1 MEKSFQKGSITMK
14 TMNLNKPQDKLL
26 FELKERAKE
35 LNCLYLVQETLLE
48 QKEDTSILLNDIIS
62 VIPDGFQF
70 PEICVARIA
79 YENYFAESPN
89 FKTTPWVISSNIE
102 FQDRIVGKLEIFYLE
117 ERPQSDYGPFLKEE
131 QRLIDSITN
140 QIGSYFF
147 HRQLKAVFEENK
159 DYSLEQKYN
168 WWILMEMLH
177 KTNPQ
182 LLIRIAKKMVT
193 YLVWKGIREANDLY
207 EYFAPLDDD
216 QDYFKETNYPHK
228 SRKVVNT
235 MEIISKVIKL
245 NNEYLS
251 ENEIFENVTRWI
263 KEDQSGFMVHILG
276 NLASTFE
283 EISTV
288 IERYHFLKNQ
298 GLELSDIRYNHFKTT
313 LIRRLLS
320 DDPTFVNIAK
330 QVIRIDDFHELIN
343 QTVYPH
349 QSHGKYGGKSAGF
362 LVSKYILKRS
372 KQSDQ
377 SIRDIRYPKTWYIL
391 SDGIMSLIR
400 YNQMEDITEQ
410 KYKSIEEV
418 RKEYSYVTHV
428 FKNATF
434 PPELTKSLSAMLDDF
449 GEVPL
454 VIRSTSLLEDRPNA
468 IFAGKY
474 KSLFIANVGT
484 KSERMEEL
492 INAITEVYAST
503 FGPDP
508 IEYRMKRGLVD
519 SNEEMGIMVQE
530 VIGKKIGQYFFPAFA
545 GVAFSHNN
553 YRWSNRIL
561 LEDGLLRLV
570 PGLGTRAVDR
580 LSDDYPVLI
589 SPGKPNLR
597 VNASNDEIIRYSP
610 KFIDVIDLENR
621 VFKTVKLRDLIKEHG
636 SQFPIKELV
645 LSEISHGM
653 IQRIRPFGSDFEK
666 GSFIV
671 SFDGLIN
678 DTKFVKQIKGAMDI
692 LENEFGYPVDLE
704 FVHNGE
710 ELYLLQC
717 RKQSNSIVR
726 HPGKIP
732 SNIPPRDVLFTAE
745 QYISNGTISNINHIV
760 YIDPEKYSSVE
771 TIEDL
776 RNIGTCV
783 GLINDLLPKRQYILM
798 GPGRW
803 GSRGDIKLGVSVTY
817 SQICNTAMLI
827 EIARQTKDYV
837 PELSFGTHFFQDL
850 VESNILYLPLYPDN
864 DGIVFNEDFFNN
876 TNNLFPDLLPKYA
889 AYKNVIKVI
898 KLSEYDKDKIVN
910 VVMNEEKNMAVAY
923 LSEDIIKEMEGSTAE
938 RDITKEYRTLDKDF
952 HWKWRL
958 SMAQQIAGEL
968 DAKKFGVVQFYIF
981 GSVKNANSA
990 PKSDIDILV
999 HFRGTSNQKEQLMNW
1014 LDGWSRSLDYIN
1026 YLNTGFKIGGML
1038 DVHIITDEDIE
1049 NRTSYAVKINAI
1061 SDAAR
1066 PLEMGEL
1073 LNV

>member
-1 MEKSFQKGSITMK
+1 MD
-14 TMNLNKPQDKLL
+14 LNIPQDKLL

-35 LNCLYLVQETLLE
+35 LNCLYLVQETLLHH
-48 QKEDTSILLNDIIS
+48 KEDTSILLNDIIS

-70 PEICVARIA
+70 PEICVVRLS
-79 YENYFAESPN
+79 YENFVALSPN
-89 FKTTPWVISSNIE
+89 FVTSPWVLSSDIE
-102 FQDRIVGKLEIFYLE
+102 FQDRIVGKLEVFYLE
-117 ERPQSDYGPFLKEE
+117 ARPNSDLGPFLKEE
-131 QRLIDSITN
+131 QKLIDSITN
-140 QIGSYFF
+140 QIGSFFF
-147 HRQLKAVFEENK
+147 HRQLKAVFKENK
-159 DYSLEQKYN
+159 DKDLKQKYN

-207 EYFAPLDDD
+207 EYFAPLGE

-228 SRKVVNT
+228 SNKIINT
-235 MEIISKVIKL
+235 MEIISKVIEL
-245 NNEYLS
+245 NNLYLS

-276 NLASTFE
+276 NMASTFE
-283 EISTV
+283 EISSV

-298 GLELSDIRYNHFKTT
+298 GLELSEIRNNHFKTT

-320 DDPTFVNIAK
+320 YDPLFVNIAK
-330 QVIRIDDFHELIN
+330 QVIKIDDFHDLIN
-343 QTVYPH
+343 QTVYPNK
-349 QSHGKYGGKSAGF
+349 SHGKYGGKTAGF
-362 LVSKYILKRS
+362 LVSKYILQRS
-372 KQSDQ
+372 KQSNK
-377 SIRDIRYPKTWYIL
+377 IIKNIKFPKTWYIL
-391 SDGIMSLIR
+391 SDGILSLIR

-434 PPELTKSLSAMLDDF
+434 PPELSKGLSAMLDDF

-484 KSERMEEL
+484 KNERLEEL

-508 IEYRMKRGLVD
+508 IEYRLKRGLID
-519 SNEEMGIMVQE
+519 TNEEMGIMVQQ
-530 VIGKKIGQYFFPAFA
+530 VIGKKIGPYYFPSFA
-545 GVAFSHNN
+545 GVAFSQNN
-553 YRWSNRIL
+553 YRWSKRIK

-580 LSDDYPVLI
+580 LSDDYPVLV

-597 VNASNDEIIRYSP
+597 VNASNEEIIRYSP
-610 KFIDVIDLENR
+610 KYIDVIDLEER
-621 VFKTVKLRDLIKEHG
+621 VFKTLKIRDLLKEYG
-636 SQFPIKELV
+636 QQFPAKQLV
-645 LSEISHGM
+645 LSEIAHGM
-653 IQRIRPFGSDFEK
+653 IQGIRPFGSDFEK
-666 GSFIV
+666 GSFV
-671 SFDGLIN
+671 STFDGLIN
-678 DTKFVKQIKGAMDI
+678 ETDFIKQIKGAIEI
-692 LENEFGYPVDLE
+692 LENEFDYPVDLE
-704 FVHNGE
+704 FVHDGE
-710 ELYLLQC
+710 DLYLLQC
-717 RKQSNSIVR
+717 RKQSHSIAR
-726 HPGKIP
+726 KAG
-732 SNIPPRDVLFTAE
+732 NIPTNIPVKDILFTAE

-760 YIDPEKYSSVE
+760 YIDPEKYGSTE
-771 TIEDL
+771 TLEDL
-776 RNIGTCV
+776 RNIGICV
-783 GLINDLLPKRQYILM
+783 GKINDLLPKRQYILM

-817 SQICNTAMLI
+817 SQICNTSMLI
-827 EIARQTKDYV
+827 EIARKTKDYV

-850 VESNILYLPLYPDN
+850 VESNIHYLPLYPDN
-864 DGIVFNEDFFNN
+864 HGIIFNEDFFDESENI
-876 TNNLFPDLLPKYA
+876 FAKLLPKYA
-889 AYKNVIKVI
+889 QYEDIIKVI
-898 KLSEYDKDKIVN
+898 KLDNSDQKKIVN
-910 VVMNEEKNMAVAY
+910 VVMNEEKSMAMAY
-923 LSEDIIKEMEGSTAE
+923 LSENNLEDNTNISDEHISREEH
-938 RDITKEYRTLDKDF
+938 RTFDKDF

-968 DAKKFGVVQFYIF
+968 DAKKYGVVQFYVF
-981 GSVKNANSA
+981 GSVKNATSG
-990 PKSDIDILV
+990 PKSDIDLLI
-999 HFRGTSNQKEQLMNW
+999 HFRGTSKQKDQLNNW
-1014 LDGWSRSLDYIN
+1014 LEGWSKSLDYIN
-1026 YLNTGFKIGGML
+1026 YLNTGHKIGGML

-1049 NRTSYAVKINAI
+1049 KRSSYAVKINAI
-1061 SDAAR
+1061 SDPAR

-1073 LNV
+1073 IDD